1 MWPAGRPGGPHRLTN
16 TLEAELQIAKDVS
29 LAELDPAAL
38 IALQRT
44 GSCEFCL
51 TEAFFDREH
60 PGHYLRRIASVEL
73 SVAGVAGPYRGAEV
87 VLTLVKSAIRPN
99 PGASLVETVHDSRV
113 EVIAGDE
120 RVAPFAGAGA
130 ISEWQLELPASHQ
143 FDFGTI
149 TDVNVRLV
157 YTACARR
164 RRASAR
170 ARRG

>member
-1 MWPAGRPGGPHRLTN
+1 
-16 TLEAELQIAKDVS
+16 LEAELEIAKDVS

-38 IALQRT
+38 VALQRS

-51 TEAFFDREH
+51 PEAFFDREH

-73 SVAGVAGPYRGAEV
+73 SPAGFAGPYRGAEV
-87 VLTLVKSAIRPN
+87 VLTLVKSAIRPS
-99 PGASLVETVHDSRV
+99 PDARLVETVHDLRV

-120 RVAPFAGAGA
+120 RFAPFAGAGVV
-130 ISEWQLELPASHQ
+130 SEWQLELPASNR

-149 TDVNVRLV
+149 TDVIVRLV

-164 RRASAR
+164 RRACAR

>member
-1 MWPAGRPGGPHRLTN
+1 MTN
-16 TLEAELQIAKDVS
+16 TLEPELEIAKDIS

-38 IALQRT
+38 IALQRS

-51 TEAFFDREH
+51 PEAFFDREH

-73 SVAGVAGPYRGAEV
+73 SVVGVAGPYARV
-87 VLTLVKSAIRPN
+87 QVLLTLVKSAVRSSPD
-99 PGASLVETVHDSRV
+99 ARLVETVHDARI
-113 EVIAGDE
+113 EAAAGDE
-120 RVAPFAGAGA
+120 LVAPFAGAGA
-130 ISEWQLELPASHQ
+130 ISEWQLELSASNQ

-149 TDVNVRLV
+149 TDVIVRLV